1 MSRVAPV
8 VRKRIMTGISCSTP
22 SVEHE
27 IHPSLA
33 DGDAHEHLGKA
44 GGQ

>member
-1 MSRVAPV
+1 V
-8 VRKRIMTGISCSTP
+8 